1 MNDIHTAGATARRQQ
16 LAGSIERPGQPI
28 DRTTEATL
36 VGAIADR
43 EELR

>member
-1 MNDIHTAGATARRQQ
+1 MNDIHTAGATARRQHP
-16 LAGSIERPGQPI
+16 ADSVDCPGYPI
-28 DRTTEATL
+28 DRTTEAIL

>member
-1 MNDIHTAGATARRQQ
+1 MNDIHTVGATARRQHP
-16 LAGSIERPGQPI
+16 AGSIERPGQPI
-28 DRTTEATL
+28 DRTTEAIL